1 MVWPDSFSWSSANKY
16 LLRLS
21 LISVLVF
28 VLDQITKQIAV
39 SHLAALEKYQV
50 WGDLVQFTLVFN
62 EGGAFSTRLGAPL
75 FYAMASLVVMA
86 LVLGFLYHE
95 AGRNKL
101 LDLALSF
108 VVGGALGNLIDR
120 LRFGSVID
128 FIDVD
133 FPDIHLA
140 PGKFLFWNFP
150 GYELIR
156 WPVFNL
162 ADSAV
167 DVGMVL
173 IIAVLLFGPKK
184 SQNADY
190 SRSS

>member
-1 MVWPDSFSWSSANKY
+1 MVWPNSLNWSSANKY
-16 LLRLS
+16 LLKLS

-39 SHLAALEKYQV
+39 SYLATLERYQV
-50 WGDLVQFTLVFN
+50 WGNLVQFTLVFN
-62 EGGAFSTRLGAPL
+62 EGGAFSTRLGSPL
-75 FYAMASLVVMA
+75 FYAITSIIVIAFVI
-86 LVLGFLYHE
+86 GFLYRE
-95 AGRNKL
+95 AGQNKV

-108 VVGGALGNLIDR
+108 VIGGALGNLIDR
-120 LRFGSVID
+120 LRFGSVVD

-140 PGKFLFWNFP
+140 PGKFLFWDFP

-156 WPVFNL
+156 WPVFNI

-167 DVGMVL
+167 NVGMVL
-173 IIAVLLFGPKK
+173 IVAVLLFGSKK
-184 SQNADY
+184 KNECQLFA
-190 SRSS
+190 

>member
-1 MVWPDSFSWSSANKY
+1 MVWPDSLHWSSANKY

-21 LISVLVF
+21 LISVLVL

-39 SHLAALEKYQV
+39 SHLTELDKYQV

-62 EGGAFSTRLGAPL
+62 EGGAFSTRLGSPL
-75 FYAMASLVVMA
+75 FYAIASFVVMA
-86 LVLGFLYHE
+86 VVIGFLYRE

-108 VVGGALGNLIDR
+108 VIGGALGNLIDR

-140 PGKFLFWNFP
+140 PGRFLFWDFP

-156 WPVFNL
+156 WPVFNI

-167 DVGMVL
+167 NVGMVL
-173 IIAVLLFGPKK
+173 IIAILIFGSKK
-184 SQNADY
+184 GQNADH

>member
-1 MVWPDSFSWSSANKY
+1 MEWPDSLSWSSANKY

-21 LISVLVF
+21 LISALVL

-39 SHLAALEKYQV
+39 SHLATLEKYQV
-50 WGDLVQFTLVFN
+50 WGNLVQFTLVFN
-62 EGGAFSTRLGAPL
+62 EGGAFSTRLGSPL
-75 FYAMASLVVMA
+75 FYAIASVF
-86 LVLGFLYHE
+86 VLAFVIGFLYRE

-101 LDLALSF
+101 LDMALAF
-108 VVGGALGNLIDR
+108 VAGGALGNLIDR

-167 DVGMVL
+167 NVGMVL
-173 IIAVLLFGPKK
+173 IIAVLLFGSKRRK
-184 SQNADY
+184 NADY
-190 SRSS
+190 SCSS

>member
-1 MVWPDSFSWSSANKY
+1 MVWTDSFSWSSANKY

-39 SHLAALEKYQV
+39 SHLTELEKYQV
-50 WGDLVQFTLVFN
+50 SGDLVQFTLVFN
-62 EGGAFSTRLGAPL
+62 EGGAFSTRLGSPL
-75 FYAMASLVVMA
+75 FYAITSIVVMA
-86 LVLGFLYHE
+86 FVVGFLYRE

-167 DVGMVL
+167 NVGMVL
-173 IIAVLLFGPKK
+173 IIAVLLFGSKK